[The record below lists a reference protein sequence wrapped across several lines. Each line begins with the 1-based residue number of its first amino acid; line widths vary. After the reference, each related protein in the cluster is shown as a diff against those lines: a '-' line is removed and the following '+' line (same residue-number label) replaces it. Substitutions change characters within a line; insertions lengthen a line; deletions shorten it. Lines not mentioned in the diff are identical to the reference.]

1 MKRLL
6 SFVIGILIICS
17 TVFGQSEST
26 LKFLGIP
33 VDGSKSEMVDAL
45 KSKGFRYDSNSG
57 FLVGDFNGRESHIGI
72 VENHGKVYRVVVF
85 DANTYDAGQI
95 KIRFNNLIHQFEN
108 SNGKYYYI
116 DQNEMIPED
125 EDINYEIIVHDK
137 QYSAT
142 FIYNPLYGNDKLRD
156 KLINEAVEEH
166 KLFLEENKD
175 EKTIGG
181 ITYEEF
187 YSDKD
192 NYNQL
197 ISSEVRLKVIKMS
210 MSNNSVWFTIFEHY
224 GKYYI
229 GIYYDNLINS
239 PNGEDL

>member
-6 SFVIGILIICS
+6 SFIIGILIMCS

-45 KSKGFRYDSNSG
+45 KSKGFEYDSESD
-57 FLVGDFNGRESHIGI
+57 FLIGDFNGRESEIGI

-85 DANTYDAGQI
+85 DANTYDAGEI
-95 KIRFNNLIHQFEN
+95 RIRFNNLIHQFEN
-108 SNGKYYYI
+108 NDKYFYI
-116 DQNEMIPED
+116 VPNDIIPED
-125 EDINYEIIVHDK
+125 EDIHYEILVHKK
-137 QYSAT
+137 QYIAE
-142 FIYNPLYGNDKLRD
+142 FRYNPLYGNDELRD
-156 KLINEAVEEH
+156 RLINEAVEES
-166 KLFLEENKD
+166 KLFLEEKKD
-175 EKTIGG
+175 EKTIDG
-181 ITYEEF
+181 ITYGEF

-192 NYNQL
+192 NYDQL
-197 ISSEVRLKVIKMS
+197 ISAQVSLKVIQ
-210 MSNNSVWFTIFEHY
+210 MSNSSVWFKIFEHY

-229 GIYYDNLINS
+229 GLYYDNLLNA

>member
-6 SFVIGILIICS
+6 SFVIGMFVMYTL
-17 TVFGQSEST
+17 VFGQSEGT

-33 VDGSKSEMVDAL
+33 VDGSKSEMVAAL
-45 KSKGFRYDSNSG
+45 KDKGFRYDSNSG
-57 FLVGDFNGRESHIGI
+57 FLVGDFNGMESHIGI

-85 DANTYDAGQI
+85 DANTCDAGQI
-95 KIRFNNLIHQFEN
+95 RIRFNNLIHQFEN

-116 DQNEMIPED
+116 NQNDKIPED
-125 EDINYEIIVHDK
+125 EDISYEISVNNK
-137 QYSAT
+137 QYSAE
-142 FIYNPLYGNDKLRD
+142 FIYNPLYGNDELRNR
-156 KLINEAVEEH
+156 LVNEAVEEI
-166 KLFLEENKD
+166 KLSS
-175 EKTIGG
+175 EKKG

-192 NYNQL
+192 LYNQL
-197 ISSEVRLKVIKMS
+197 VSSVTDKIIQ
-210 MSNNSVWFTIFEHY
+210 MSNSSVWFKIFEHY

-229 GIYYDNLINS
+229 GIYYDNLVNK

>member
-6 SFVIGILIICS
+6 SFIIGILIMCS
-17 TVFGQSEST
+17 TVFGQSEGT

-33 VDGSKSEMVDAL
+33 VDGSKSEVVDAL

-85 DANTYDAGQI
+85 DANTYDAGEI
-95 KIRFNNLIHQFEN
+95 RIRFNNLIHQFEN
-108 SNGKYYYI
+108 NDKYFYI
-116 DQNEMIPED
+116 FPNDIIPED
-125 EDINYEIIVHDK
+125 EDIHYEINVNKK
-137 QYSAT
+137 QYIAE
-142 FIYNPLYGNDKLRD
+142 FRYNPLYGNDELRD
-156 KLINEAVEEH
+156 RLINEAVEES
-166 KLFLEENKD
+166 KLFLEEKKD
-175 EKTIGG
+175 EKTIDG
-181 ITYEEF
+181 ITYGEF

-192 NYNQL
+192 NYDQL
-197 ISSEVRLKVIKMS
+197 ISAQVSLKVIQMS
-210 MSNNSVWFTIFEHY
+210 KNSSVWFKIFEHY

-229 GIYYDNLINS
+229 GLYYDNLLNA

>member
-6 SFVIGILIICS
+6 SFVIGILIMCF

-33 VDGSKSEMVDAL
+33 VDGSKSEMVAAL
-45 KSKGFRYDSNSG
+45 KDKGFRYDSNSG
-57 FLVGDFNGRESHIGI
+57 FLVGDFNGMESHIGI

-85 DANTYDAGQI
+85 DANTSDEGQI

-125 EDINYEIIVHDK
+125 EDISYEINVHDK

-156 KLINEAVEEH
+156 KLINEVV
-166 KLFLEENKD
+166 EENKLLL
-175 EKTIGG
+175 EKKG
-181 ITYEEF
+181 ITPEEF

-192 NYNQL
+192 NYIQVF
-197 ISSEVRLKVIKMS
+197 SSIVDKIFQMS
-210 MSNNSVWFTIFEHY
+210 KGSVWFQIFEYY

-229 GIYYDNLINS
+229 GIYYDNLINK

>member
-6 SFVIGILIICS
+6 SFIIGILIMCS
-17 TVFGQSEST
+17 TVFGQSEGT

-33 VDGSKSEMVDAL
+33 VDGSKSEMVTAL

-85 DANTYDAGQI
+85 DANTYDAGEI
-95 KIRFNNLIHQFEN
+95 RIRFNNLIHQFEN

-116 DQNEMIPED
+116 VQNEIIPED
-125 EDINYEIIVHDK
+125 EDISYEINVHDK

-142 FIYNPLYGNDKLRD
+142 FIYNPLYGNDELRD
-156 KLINEAVEEH
+156 KVINEV
-166 KLFLEENKD
+166 KLSLEEIKD
-175 EKTIGG
+175 EKTTVG
-181 ITYEEF
+181 ITYGEF

-192 NYNQL
+192 LYNQL
-197 ISSEVRLKVIKMS
+197 ILSTVRMAAIQ
-210 MSNNSVWFTIFEHY
+210 MSNGSVWFKIFEYY

-229 GIYYDNLINS
+229 GIYYDNLINK

>member
-6 SFVIGILIICS
+6 SFVIGILIMCS
-17 TVFGQSEST
+17 TVFGQSEGT

-33 VDGSKSEMVDAL
+33 VDGSKSEMVVAL

-116 DQNEMIPED
+116 FPNDPIPED
-125 EDINYEIIVHDK
+125 EDISYEILVNKKEYI
-137 QYSAT
+137 AE
-142 FIYNPLYGNDKLRD
+142 FRYNPLYGNDKLRD
-156 KLINEAVEEH
+156 RLINEAVEEH

-181 ITYEEF
+181 ITYGEF

-192 NYNQL
+192 NYDKL
-197 ISSEVRLKVIKMS
+197 ISAQVSLKVIQ
-210 MSNNSVWFTIFEHY
+210 MSNSSVWFQIFEYH

-229 GIYYDNLINS
+229 GLYYDNLINK

>member
-6 SFVIGILIICS
+6 SFVIGILIMCS
-17 TVFGQSEST
+17 TVFGQSEGT

-33 VDGSKSEMVDAL
+33 VDGSKSEMVAAL
-45 KSKGFRYDSNSG
+45 KDKGFRYDSNSG
-57 FLVGDFNGRESHIGI
+57 FLVGDFNGMESHIGI

-85 DANTYDAGQI
+85 DANTCDAGQI

-116 DQNEMIPED
+116 NQNDKIPED
-125 EDINYEIIVHDK
+125 EDISYEISVNNK
-137 QYSAT
+137 QYSAE
-142 FIYNPLYGNDKLRD
+142 FIYNPLYGNDELRD
-156 KLINEAVEEH
+156 RLVNEVIEE
-166 KLFLEENKD
+166 LGLEKIKD
-175 EKTIGG
+175 EKTAGG
-181 ITYEEF
+181 ITYGEF

-197 ISSEVRLKVIKMS
+197 ISSLVGLKIIQ
-210 MSNNSVWFTIFEHY
+210 MSNSSVWFKIFEHY

-229 GIYYDNLINS
+229 GIYYDNLVNK

>member
-6 SFVIGILIICS
+6 SFIIGILIMCS
-17 TVFGQSEST
+17 TVFGQSEGT

-33 VDGSKSEMVDAL
+33 VDGSKSEMVTAL

-85 DANTYDAGQI
+85 DANTYDAGEI
-95 KIRFNNLIHQFEN
+95 RIRFNNLIHQFEN

-116 DQNEMIPED
+116 VQNEMIPED
-125 EDINYEIIVHDK
+125 EDISYEINVHDK

-142 FIYNPLYGNDKLRD
+142 FIYNPLYGNDELRD
-156 KLINEAVEEH
+156 KVINEV
-166 KLFLEENKD
+166 KLSLEEIKD
-175 EKTIGG
+175 EKTTVG
-181 ITYEEF
+181 ITYGEF

-192 NYNQL
+192 LYNQL
-197 ISSEVRLKVIKMS
+197 ILSTVRMAAIQ
-210 MSNNSVWFTIFEHY
+210 MSNGSVWFKIFEYY

-229 GIYYDNLINS
+229 GLYYDNLINK

>member
-6 SFVIGILIICS
+6 SFVIGILIMCS
-17 TVFGQSEST
+17 TVFGQSEGT

-33 VDGSKSEMVDAL
+33 VDGSKSEMVAAL
-45 KSKGFRYDSNSG
+45 KDKGFRYDSNSG
-57 FLVGDFNGRESHIGI
+57 FLVGDFNGRESHIWI

-85 DANTYDAGQI
+85 DANTSDEGQI

-116 DQNEMIPED
+116 NQNDKIPED
-125 EDINYEIIVHDK
+125 EDIGYEISVNNK

-142 FIYNPLYGNDKLRD
+142 FIYNPLYGNDELRD
-156 KLINEAVEEH
+156 RLINEVIEE
-166 KLFLEENKD
+166 LGLEKIKD
-175 EKTIGG
+175 EKTAGG
-181 ITYEEF
+181 ITYGEF

-192 NYNQL
+192 NYL
-197 ISSEVRLKVIKMS
+197 ISSLVGSKIIQ
-210 MSNNSVWFTIFEHY
+210 MSNSSVWFTICNHY
-224 GKYYI
+224 GEYFI
-229 GIYYDNLINS
+229 GIYYDNLINK

>member
-6 SFVIGILIICS
+6 SFVIGIFIMCS

-33 VDGSKSEMVDAL
+33 VDGNKSEMVTAL

-85 DANTYDAGQI
+85 DANTYDAGEI
-95 KIRFNNLIHQFEN
+95 RIRFNNLIHQFEN

-116 DQNEMIPED
+116 VQNEIIPED
-125 EDINYEIIVHDK
+125 EDISYEINVHDK

-142 FIYNPLYGNDKLRD
+142 FIYNPLYGNDELRD
-156 KLINEAVEEH
+156 KVINEVV
-166 KLFLEENKD
+166 EENKLLL
-175 EKTIGG
+175 EKKG
-181 ITYEEF
+181 ITSEEF
-187 YSDKD
+187 YSNKD
-192 NYNQL
+192 NYIQVF
-197 ISSEVRLKVIKMS
+197 SSIVDKIFQ
-210 MSNNSVWFTIFEHY
+210 MSNSSVWFKIYDYY

-229 GIYYDNLINS
+229 GLYYDNLINS

>member
-6 SFVIGILIICS
+6 SFVIGILIMCS
-17 TVFGQSEST
+17 TVFGQSEGT

-33 VDGSKSEMVDAL
+33 VDGSKSEMVAAL

-95 KIRFNNLIHQFEN
+95 RIRFNNLIHQFEN

-116 DQNEMIPED
+116 VQNEIIPED
-125 EDINYEIIVHDK
+125 EDISYEINVHDK

-142 FIYNPLYGNDKLRD
+142 FIYNPLYGNDELRD
-156 KLINEAVEEH
+156 KLVNEVV
-166 KLFLEENKD
+166 EENKLLL
-175 EKTIGG
+175 EKKG
-181 ITYEEF
+181 ITPEEF

-192 NYNQL
+192 NYIQVF
-197 ISSEVRLKVIKMS
+197 SSIVDKIFQMS
-210 MSNNSVWFTIFEHY
+210 KGSVWFQIFEYY

-229 GIYYDNLINS
+229 GLYYDNLINK

>member
-6 SFVIGILIICS
+6 SFIIGILIMCS
-17 TVFGQSEST
+17 TVFGQSEGT

-33 VDGSKSEMVDAL
+33 VDGSKSEMVTAL

-85 DANTYDAGQI
+85 DANTYDAGEI
-95 KIRFNNLIHQFEN
+95 RIRFNNLIHQFEN

-116 DQNEMIPED
+116 VQNEMIPED
-125 EDINYEIIVHDK
+125 EDISYEINVHDK

-142 FIYNPLYGNDKLRD
+142 FIYNPLYGNDELRD
-156 KLINEAVEEH
+156 KVINEAVEES
-166 KLFLEENKD
+166 KLSIEETKD

-181 ITYEEF
+181 ITYGEF

-192 NYNQL
+192 NYNRL
-197 ISSEVRLKVIKMS
+197 ISSVVGLKVFQMS
-210 MSNNSVWFTIFEHY
+210 KNHVWFKICDYY

-229 GIYYDNLINS
+229 GLYYDNLINK

>member
-6 SFVIGILIICS
+6 SFVIGILIMCF

-33 VDGSKSEMVDAL
+33 VDGSKSEMVAAL
-45 KSKGFRYDSNSG
+45 KDKGFRYDSNSG
-57 FLVGDFNGRESHIGI
+57 FLVGDFNGRESHIWI

-85 DANTYDAGQI
+85 DANTSDEGQI

-108 SNGKYYYI
+108 SNGKYYYTVP
-116 DQNEMIPED
+116 NNPIPED
-125 EDINYEIIVHDK
+125 EDISYEISVNNK
-137 QYSAT
+137 QYSAE
-142 FIYNPLYGNDKLRD
+142 FIYNPLYGNDELRD
-156 KLINEAVEEH
+156 RLINEVIEE
-166 KLFLEENKD
+166 LGLEKIKD
-175 EKTIGG
+175 EKTAGG
-181 ITYEEF
+181 ITYGEF

-192 NYNQL
+192 KYNQL
-197 ISSEVRLKVIKMS
+197 ISSLVGLKIIQ
-210 MSNNSVWFTIFEHY
+210 MSNSSVWFQIFEYH

-229 GIYYDNLINS
+229 GLYYDNLLNA